1 MFLRKVK
8 GYGDSQQGGG
18 KMNGVKGREELISV
32 IIPVYNKEKYLC
44 KCLDSVLAQTY
55 GNIEVLLV
63 DDASSD
69 KSRDIC
75 DEYAKKDR
83 RISVVHLEENRG
95 VSHARNVGLDRAKGE
110 FFCFV
115 DADDYTKKDMLRRLY
130 DNLKENQADVS
141 ICAVD
146 YIGFGAYTDKR
157 LEKNDNIVLSGEEAI
172 SCMIKRQFF
181 GWGPCGKIYTRRK
194 AMHCHFHEKVYC
206 GEDILFLCHLFQYTQ
221 RVSVFSD
228 KLYCYIYRNDSVT
241 KGGFHKRQY
250 SESLVYEFL
259 CRKLGE
265 KQPELL
271 PLLEQ
276 KILAINVRLAVNSV
290 ECGEVKGRKLYGYLK
305 RFRRNICRHLNRRSL
320 ALFEYRK
327 IAAET
332 VLLYISAEVFWI
344 VLIFYKRLKGCF
356 RKCA

>member
-1 MFLRKVK
+1 M
-8 GYGDSQQGGG
+8 D
-18 KMNGVKGREELISV
+18 GVKGREELISV
-32 IIPVYNKEKYLC
+32 IIPVYNKEKYLRE
-44 KCLDSVLAQTY
+44 CLVSVLAQTY

-69 KSRDIC
+69 KSGDIC
-75 DEYAKKDR
+75 DEYAKKDG
-83 RISVVHLEENRG
+83 RISVIHLEENRG
-95 VSHARNVGLDRAKGE
+95 ASHARNVGLDRAEGE

-115 DADDYTKKDMLRRLY
+115 DADDYAGKDMLRRLY

-141 ICAVD
+141 ICGID
-146 YIGFGAYTDKR
+146 YTGFGTYTDKR
-157 LEKNDNIVLSGEEAI
+157 PEGKGDRVLSGEEAV

-181 GWGPCGKIYTRRK
+181 DWGLWGKLYTRRK
-194 AMHCHFHEKVYC
+194 AVHCRFHEKIYS
-206 GEDILFLCHLFQYTQ
+206 GEDILFLCQLFQHTQ

-228 KLYCYIYRNDSVT
+228 KLYRYVCRNDSVT

-259 CRKLGE
+259 CSKLGE

-276 KILAINVRLAVNSV
+276 KILAVNVRLAVNAA

-305 RFRRNICRHLNRRSL
+305 RFRRNIRRHLNRRSL

-327 IAAET
+327 IAVET
-332 VLLYISAEVFWI
+332 ELLYISAEAFWI
-344 VLIFYKRLKGCF
+344 VLIFYKGLKGCF